1 MTKYTKLQKI
11 KKISVKPQRPFC
23 GFTSICI
30 VSHFDFTVHPVESHI
45 TSFSP
50 VLRLTF
56 AAIAA
61 YIAAVAAYIAAAGFF
76 TTFSI
81 FTITELRRMFVTDST
96 TKFSPTIPKIR

>member
-1 MTKYTKLQKI
+1 MY
-11 KKISVKPQRPFC
+11 
-23 GFTSICI
+23 CI
-30 VSHFDFTVHPVESHI
+30 TFDFTVHWWRAI
-45 TSFSP
+45 GFSP
-50 VLRLTF
+50 VLRLIF

-61 YIAAVAAYIAAAGFF
+61 YIAAVAAHIAAVAAYIAAAGFF

>member
-1 MTKYTKLQKI
+1 MY
-11 KKISVKPQRPFC
+11 
-23 GFTSICI
+23 CI
-30 VSHFDFTVHPVESHI
+30 TFDFIVHSVESHI
-45 TSFSP
+45 TASP
-50 VLRLTF
+50 LFCGLHSQPLRLTF
-56 AAIAA
+56 AAIAAYIAAVAA

>member
-1 MTKYTKLQKI
+1 MILQFI
-11 KKISVKPQRPFC
+11 RWRAILQLLPC
-23 GFTSICI
+23 
-30 VSHFDFTVHPVESHI
+30 
-45 TSFSP
+45 
-50 VLRLTF
+50 F
-56 AAIAA
+56 AAYIAAIAAHIAAVAA

>member
-1 MTKYTKLQKI
+1 MY
-11 KKISVKPQRPFC
+11 
-23 GFTSICI
+23 CI
-30 VSHFDFTVHPVESHI
+30 TFDFTLKFRWRAIQLLPDI
-45 TSFSP
+45 
-50 VLRLTF
+50 
-56 AAIAA
+56 AAYTAAVAA

>member
-1 MTKYTKLQKI
+1 MLQIAKI

-30 VSHFDFTVHPVESHI
+30 VSHLILQFIRWRAIQLLPY
-45 TSFSP
+45 
-50 VLRLTF
+50 F
-56 AAIAA
+56 AA
-61 YIAAVAAYIAAAGFF
+61 YNTAAGFF

>member
-1 MTKYTKLQKI
+1 MY
-11 KKISVKPQRPFC
+11 
-23 GFTSICI
+23 CI
-30 VSHFDFTVHPVESHI
+30 TFDFTLKFRWRAIQLLPDVAAYI
-45 TSFSP
+45 
-50 VLRLTF
+50 

-61 YIAAVAAYIAAAGFF
+61 YTAAVAAYIAAAGFF

>member
-30 VSHFDFTVHPVESHI
+30 VSHLILQFIRWRAIQLLPY
-45 TSFSP
+45 
-50 VLRLTF
+50 F
-56 AAIAA
+56 AAYTA
-61 YIAAVAAYIAAAGFF
+61 YTAAAGFF

>member
-30 VSHFDFTVHPVESHI
+30 VSHLILQFIRWRAIQLLPYFVAHI
-45 TSFSP
+45 
-50 VLRLTF
+50 
-56 AAIAA
+56 AAI
-61 YIAAVAAYIAAAGFF
+61 AAYIAAAGFF

>member
-30 VSHFDFTVHPVESHI
+30 VSHLILQFI
-45 TSFSP
+45 
-50 VLRLTF
+50 RWR
-56 AAIAA
+56 AIQLLPYFAA
-61 YIAAVAAYIAAAGFF
+61 YIAAVAAYIAAIAAYIAAAGFF

>member
-1 MTKYTKLQKI
+1 MY
-11 KKISVKPQRPFC
+11 
-23 GFTSICI
+23 CI
-30 VSHFDFTVHPVESHI
+30 TFDFTLKFRWRAIQLLPDIAAYTAAVAAYI
-45 TSFSP
+45 
-50 VLRLTF
+50 

-61 YIAAVAAYIAAAGFF
+61 YTAAIAAYIAAAGFF

>member
-30 VSHFDFTVHPVESHI
+30 VSHLILQFIRWRAIQLLPY
-45 TSFSP
+45 
-50 VLRLTF
+50 F
-56 AAIAA
+56 AAHIAA
-61 YIAAVAAYIAAAGFF
+61 IAAYIAAAGFF